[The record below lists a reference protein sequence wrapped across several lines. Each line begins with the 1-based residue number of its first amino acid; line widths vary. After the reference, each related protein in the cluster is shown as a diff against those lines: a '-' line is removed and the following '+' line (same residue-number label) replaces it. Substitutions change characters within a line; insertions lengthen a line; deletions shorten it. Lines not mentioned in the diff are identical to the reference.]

1 MMMIENY
8 NPDVLTCLANLSND
22 EVFTPPELVNA
33 LLDLLPQELFT
44 DAKTTF
50 LDPVCKSGVF
60 LREIAKRMMVGL
72 ETEIPDIQKR
82 IDHIFQKQL
91 FGLAIT
97 ELTSYLSRRSVYC
110 SKTAN
115 GKYSVC
121 EGFDDVQGNI
131 RFKRTNH
138 TWINDRCTYC
148 GASKKAYSRGKD
160 LETHAYQFIHTAKP
174 EEIFNMKFDVII
186 GNPPYQLSDGGFGR
200 SAKPIYHEF
209 VRQGKKLHPKYLV
222 MIIPS
227 RWFAGGKG
235 LNEFRAEMLNDTH
248 LKKIVD
254 FEDANECFPG
264 VDIAGGVCY
273 FLWDKD
279 YSGECEIINMQ
290 NGEESYSKRRL
301 NEYPT
306 FIRHSKAI
314 PIIRKITSA
323 ETEFMSNQVSS
334 RKPFGIPTN
343 IKPQETGDIIL
354 YWQKGTGPYHRNEI
368 SVGIEMIDK
377 WNVVTSYVGYDHAG
391 NPGKDGR
398 RRVLSKIDILPP
410 GTICTETYLVIGSYD
425 SKTEAENLVTYM
437 KSKFFRFLVSQFM
450 YSHHIT
456 KESYSLVPILHMDT
470 PWTDEELY
478 QKYDLSQE
486 EIAFIESKIRPME

>member
-1 MMMIENY
+1 
-8 NPDVLTCLANLSND
+8 
-22 EVFTPPELVNA
+22 
-33 LLDLLPQELFT
+33 
-44 DAKTTF
+44 
-50 LDPVCKSGVF
+50 
-60 LREIAKRMMVGL
+60 
-72 ETEIPDIQKR
+72 
-82 IDHIFQKQL
+82 
-91 FGLAIT
+91 
-97 ELTSYLSRRSVYC
+97 
-110 SKTAN
+110 
-115 GKYSVC
+115 
-121 EGFDDVQGNI
+121 
-131 RFKRTNH
+131 
-138 TWINDRCTYC
+138 
-148 GASKKAYSRGKD
+148 
-160 LETHAYQFIHTAKP
+160 
-174 EEIFNMKFDVII
+174 
-186 GNPPYQLSDGGFGR
+186 
-200 SAKPIYHEF
+200 
-209 VRQGKKLHPKYLV
+209 
-222 MIIPS
+222 
-227 RWFAGGKG
+227 
-235 LNEFRAEMLNDTH
+235 
-248 LKKIVD
+248 
-254 FEDANECFPG
+254 
-264 VDIAGGVCY
+264 
-273 FLWDKD
+273 
-279 YSGECEIINMQ
+279 MQ